1 MCGPTQPIIRNF
13 DLVSVNNLLLEN
25 TIAVSQSV
33 PPGGIVET
41 GKTVE
46 ETSRQSAQA
55 AVAQGGVV
63 LLADDVL
70 DAEAEISEPAL
81 GDVLLADVEH
91 GVVEGPA
98 HEELQAQVVD
108 PLAVGEGLALLGPV
122 PLQDEAVPEG
132 QAGGGVCGL
141 LVAVEDTARQ
151 GGLDVADDLALEAI
165 LVLEALGLVLGP
177 SLPLGLGDGSCAMNI
192 VSICTSSPG
201 IEWGGLLGNP
211 APRLREGSTFP
222 V

>member
-1 MCGPTQPIIRNF
+1 MIT
-13 DLVSVNNLLLEN
+13 VNDLLLED
-25 TIAVSQSV
+25 TVSVPQPI
-33 PPGGIVET
+33 PPGGVVEA
-41 GKTVE
+41 GQTVE
-46 ETSRQSAQA
+46 EASRQATQA
-55 AVAQGGVV
+55 AVSQGGVV

-70 DAEAEISEPAL
+70 DAEAQVCEPAL

-98 HEELQAQVVD
+98 HEELEAQVVD
-108 PLAVGEGLALLGPV
+108 PLAIGEGVALLGPV

-141 LVAVEDTARQ
+141 LVAVEDAARE

-165 LVLEALGLVLGP
+165 LVLEPLGLVLGP
-177 SLPLGLGDGSCAMNI
+177 GLPLGLRDGSCATEMVSVCRSSHGVKRI
-192 VSICTSSPG
+192 VPQQRRPTPG
-201 IEWGGLLGNP
+201 
-211 APRLREGSTFP
+211 LRKGSTFP

>member
-1 MCGPTQPIIRNF
+1 MCSPTKPIIRNF
-13 DLVSVNNLLLEN
+13 DLVSVNDLLLEN
-25 TIAVSQSV
+25 TISVSQPI
-33 PPGGIVET
+33 PPGGIVKT

-46 ETSRQSAQA
+46 ETSRQTAQA

-70 DAEAEISEPAL
+70 DAEPQVSQPAL

-98 HEELQAQVVD
+98 HEELQTQVVD
-108 PLAVGEGLALLGPV
+108 PLAVGKGVALLRPV

-132 QAGGGVCGL
+132 QAGRGVCSL
-141 LVAVEDTARQ
+141 LVAVEDAARQ

-165 LVLEALGLVLGP
+165 LVLETLGLVLGP

-192 VSICTSSPG
+192 VSTCTSSPG
-201 IEWGGLLGNP
+201 I
-211 APRLREGSTFP
+211 
-222 V
+222 